1 MFYHFVRNLVA
12 TLIWL
17 INGKITYLNRDKL
30 PADGNYVLVGPHRTW
45 WDPIWYALAAYPK
58 QFIFMAK
65 IELFKFKPL
74 GWFISKVGAF
84 PVDRHNVGPSVI
96 KVPVKALK
104 NDDRALIMFPSG
116 SRHSSELKS
125 GALLIARMAGVPI
138 IPAVYQG
145 TVRFRDLFKRNNTT
159 VSFGDP
165 IIIDRKTKL
174 DDAAIAA
181 YTAQMQAAF
190 DQLDADIDP
199 NWRYVNP
206 KSRK

>member
-30 PADGNYVLVGPHRTW
+30 PTDGNYVLVGPHRTW

-84 PVDRHNVGPSVI
+84 PVDRKNVGPSVI

-145 TVRFRDLFKRNNTT
+145 PVRFRDLFKRNNTT
-159 VSFGDP
+159 VAFGKP

-174 DDAAIAA
+174 DDAAIAV

-190 DQLDADIDP
+190 DQLDHHIDP